1 MENYGAVITGR
12 YIYAV
17 RNDGRE
23 FVGRIANVKALPK
36 GTLVTIENADGENG
50 FIRFQYK
57 NVYLENLKDWTVYA
71 DEVDL
76 ASAVS

>member
-1 MENYGAVITGR
+1 MEKYGAVITGR

-36 GTLVTIENADGENG
+36 GTLVTIENDAEY
-50 FIRFQYK
+50 R
-57 NVYLENLKDWTVYA
+57 NVYLENLKNWEVYR
-71 DEVDL
+71 DDVEL
-76 ASAVS
+76 PTAV